1 MDVLIKIP
9 DIPTPVRNLRFYPP
23 LSDAELEDFC
33 LRNDIYRIERTREGL
48 IKVVTPTG
56 LQTGAGNANV
66 NGQLYAW
73 WNSHGRGQ
81 IYDSNAGYYLP
92 DGSMLSPDASYLTT
106 ETLARV
112 PKPRRKHIPH
122 ICPDFVIEL
131 VSETD
136 TLTGS
141 KKKMERWMAN
151 GVRLGWLLEP
161 KRERVWVYRPE
172 NNAPQIESGSYVE
185 GSGPV
190 SGFRL
195 DLEQLWNQYK

>member
-1 MDVLIKIP
+1 MDVLIRIP
-9 DIPTPVRNLRFYPP
+9 DRPFPVSSLRFDPP

-33 LRNDIYRIERTREGL
+33 RRNDVYRIERTREGL

-56 LQTGAGNANV
+56 LETGGGNANV

-73 WNSHGRGQ
+73 WNGHRQGQ
-81 IYDSNAGYYLP
+81 ICDSNAGYYLP
-92 DGSMLSPDASYLTT
+92 DGSMLSPDASYLTA

-112 PKPRRKHIPH
+112 PKPKRKGIPH

-131 VSETD
+131 ISETD

-141 KKKMERWMAN
+141 KRKMERWIAN
-151 GVRLGWLLEP
+151 GVHLGWLLEP
-161 KRERVWVYRPE
+161 KKERVWVYRNE
-172 NNAPQIESGSYVE
+172 GSPTLIASADYVE

-190 SGFRL
+190 VGFRL
-195 DLEQLWNQYK
+195 DLEQVWDQYR